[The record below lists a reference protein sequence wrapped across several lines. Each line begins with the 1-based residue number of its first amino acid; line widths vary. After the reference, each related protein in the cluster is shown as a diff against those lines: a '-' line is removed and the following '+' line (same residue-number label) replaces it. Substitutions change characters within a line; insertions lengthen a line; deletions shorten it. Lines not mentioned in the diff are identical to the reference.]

1 MAPFERPCSRFF
13 TNSRMPVNVRIY
25 RMEMTIEVFQ
35 QRKRV
40 DEPHLRVFDLLSMN
54 LAEGTPVA
62 SKHPAS

>member
-1 MAPFERPCSRFF
+1 
-13 TNSRMPVNVRIY
+13 
-25 RMEMTIEVFQ
+25 MEMTIEVFQ

-54 LAEGTPVA
+54 LAGGTPVA